1 MTWQL
6 DTAHTEIGFSVRHMM
21 ITTVRGTFGAVE
33 AKVDLDPDNLAAS
46 SVEAHIN
53 ASSVNTGEP
62 QRDGHLRSADFFDVE
77 NHPKITFKS
86 RSVKAE
92 GSNLKV
98 TGDLTIRGATRS
110 VTLSGEHQGPSKD
123 PWGMSRVGFSLSGEI
138 DREEFGLKWN
148 QALEAGGVLVAKK
161 VKLNLEIQVIDKP
174 A

>member
-21 ITTVRGTFGAVE
+21 ITTVRGTFGA
-33 AKVDLDPDNLAAS
+33 AQATVDLDPENLAAS
-46 SVEAHIN
+46 SVEASID
-53 ASSVNTGEP
+53 ASSVNTGEA

-86 RSVKAE
+86 KSVQTD
-92 GSNLKV
+92 GSHRKV
-98 TGDLTIRGATRS
+98 TGDLTIRGTTKS